1 MDYFSGTTNRDAPK
15 QPEASR
21 LRLRWWASKGAECA
35 KLIQSTLKTL
45 QDAQSPRIRQQ
56 VINQGLYGNRRLT
69 AVQSAARLRL
79 LTQQST
85 ARQSL
90 ISYNAVQSIVDTA
103 TSKIGETK
111 PRPYF
116 LTSGGNYKQ
125 QRKAKRLNKYIDGV
139 FYETKT
145 YQLTPRSFRDSA
157 IDGDGL
163 IFVEVRGGKV
173 RHECVSSME
182 VWCDEAEAQ
191 YGKPLT
197 MYRNKSVDREALAA
211 MFPKS
216 KNEILNASVGEN
228 GVATQRASDM
238 VNVVE
243 SWRLGYMTD
252 EGKMLGGWHAIALT
266 DGSGHMLV
274 EPEEWPHE
282 FFPFAKLPWCAPP
295 TGCGYWGQA
304 LAEQLQGEQIE
315 LNKELQLIQRCMH
328 MMGMGKVLVPVGSK
342 IVSEHMNNEIWSLL
356 YYTGTNKPEFQ
367 TPPPIAQAFFDNV
380 PRIIE
385 RMERKAGVNEMAIA
399 GKKPAGIDSGKGLR
413 ELEDQQSDRFRTT
426 QSQYDAFHLQ
436 LAEIDIALSIEAAAD
451 GKLEAVK
458 VPGKGSFDEVDFKAD
473 LKGLK
478 RSEFTMQCY
487 SVSRLPKDP
496 AGRLATIQEYVAA
509 GIFSIRQGRKLLDFP
524 DLETVETMADAQE
537 ALIQKTLDAIVDDG
551 EYVPPEPIFDLV
563 LAKEMVVE
571 YQVHFMAL
579 DLEEERMDM
588 LRNWSM
594 QVDELM
600 TLALP
605 ELAAT
610 QPADGMNPPQ
620 AVPNAPPTSDLL
632 NPMAQAA

>member
-1 MDYFSGTTNRDAPK
+1 MDYFSGTTNRDPPK
-15 QPEASR
+15 PEESSR

-35 KLIQSTLKTL
+35 KLIQSQLKTL
-45 QDAQSPRIRQQ
+45 QDLQSPRVRQQ

-69 AVQSAARLRL
+69 AVQSAARMRL
-79 LTQQST
+79 LAQQST
-85 ARQSL
+85 ARQYL
-90 ISYNAVQSIVDTA
+90 ISYNAVQSIIDTA

-145 YQLTPRSFRDSA
+145 YQLTPLAFRDSA

-163 IFVEVRGGKV
+163 IFVDVRGGKV

-182 VWCDEAEAQ
+182 VWCDDAEAQ

-197 MYRNKSVDREALAA
+197 MYRTKSVDREALAA

-216 KNEILNASVGEN
+216 KQQILNATVGEN
-228 GVATQRASDM
+228 GVMLQRASDM

-243 SWRLGYMTD
+243 SWRLGYCDD
-252 EGKMLGGWHAIALT
+252 EDKRAGGWHAIALT

-274 EPEEWPHE
+274 EPEEWPHD

-342 IVSEHMNNEIWSLL
+342 IVSEHINNEIWSLL
-356 YYTGTNKPEFQ
+356 YYAGAKEPSFQ
-367 TPPPIAQAFFDNV
+367 TPPPIHASFFENV

-385 RMERKAGVNEMAIA
+385 RMERKAGVNEMAVA
-399 GKKPAGIDSGKGLR
+399 GKKPVGIDSGRGLR

-426 QSQYDAFHLQ
+426 QAQYDAFHLQ
-436 LAEIDIALSIEAAAD
+436 LAEIDVALSIEAAEKGLLD
-451 GKLEAVK
+451 AVK
-458 VPGKGSFDEVDFKAD
+458 VPNKGSFDSIDFSKD
-473 LKGLK
+473 LRGLK
-478 RSEFTMQCY
+478 RSEFTLQCY

-496 AGRLATIQEYVAA
+496 AGRLETIQDHIAA
-509 GIFSIRQGRKLLDFP
+509 GIISLRQGRKLLDFP

-537 ALIQKTLDAIVDDG
+537 ALIQKMLDGIVDEG
-551 EYVPPEPIFDLV
+551 EYETPEPVLDLV
-563 LAKEMVVE
+563 LAKEMVTE
-571 YQVHFMAL
+571 YIVHFMAL
-579 DLEEERMDM
+579 DLEEDRMDM

-605 ELAAT
+605 EMTAPAA
-610 QPADGMNPPQ
+610 GMNPAQ
-620 AVPNAPPTSDLL
+620 AVPEAPPTSDLL
-632 NPMAQAA
+632 PVMGAAA